1 MFKNKI
7 LDFIIFTSLAFVWFI
22 IPFSA
27 TRAFITD
34 QTLPDNVKI
43 TSNPDGSTYFVIN
56 SKPGFTTSVKSNC
69 INGKCTNSTTSTALT
84 SSDIKKMQDEAKKQQ
99 EYWQKFWQMQNDL
112 FAQQQKMFQSFWGMN
127 FF

>member
-7 LDFIIFTSLAFVWFI
+7 LSFIVFASFAFVWFTF
-22 IPFSA
+22 PLLTAKAS
-27 TRAFITD
+27 TTD

-69 INGKCTNSTTSTALT
+69 VNGKCTNSATSQALT
-84 SSDIKKMQDEAKKQQ
+84 SADIKKIQDNIKKQQ
-99 EYWQKFWQMQNDL
+99 EYWQNFWQMQNDF
-112 FAQQQKMFQSFWGMN
+112 FAQQQKMFQDFWGMS